1 MPLEGLMQRRTPP
14 TAMLIAVT
22 MTGPLALN
30 IFQPSMPNMAR
41 VFATDYATI
50 QLSLTLFLA
59 GVAVGQLFYGP
70 LSDRFGRRPVLL
82 GGLTLYV
89 LASLAAM
96 VAPTVEFL
104 ILGRIAQALG
114 GCAGMVLTRA
124 IVRDIYTRDRA
135 ASVLAYIVMAMAV
148 APAIAP
154 AIGGYLESWFGWQA
168 SFLFVAGFGALVVA
182 AAARWLHETN
192 FQRVEGAGVGA
203 MIGIY
208 GRLARQPVYAGYAL
222 SVAFSTGAFFAFI
235 GGAPYVVIELIRA
248 SPQDYGIYFILVA
261 VGYMGGSFIAGRL
274 SMRYGVDRMIRLG
287 VAISTAGVLAMIAA
301 ALWVPLSLA
310 GLFAPMGLIAMGNG
324 VSQPSGVSAA
334 VSVDPGVAGSASG
347 MLGFSQMALG
357 GLLTFIIG
365 HALSDSAWPLVIM
378 MAVCT
383 ALGYG
388 AFVFACRSRLR
399 AARATLSEARA
410 GD

>member
-1 MPLEGLMQRRTPP
+1 
-14 TAMLIAVT
+14 
-22 MTGPLALN
+22 
-30 IFQPSMPNMAR
+30 
-41 VFATDYATI
+41 
-50 QLSLTLFLA
+50 
-59 GVAVGQLFYGP
+59 
-70 LSDRFGRRPVLL
+70 
-82 GGLTLYV
+82 
-89 LASLAAM
+89 M

-168 SFLFVAGFGALVVA
+168 SFLFVAVFGALVLA
-182 AAARWLHETN
+182 AATRWLHETN
-192 FQRVEGAGVGA
+192 FQRIEGASVGA

-235 GGAPYVVIELIRA
+235 GGAPYVVIELLHA

-261 VGYMGGSFIAGRL
+261 SGYMAGSFIAGRL
-274 SMRYGVDRMIRLG
+274 SIRYGVDRMIRLG
-287 VAISTAGVLAMIAA
+287 VAISTAGVVAMIAA
-301 ALWVPLSLA
+301 ALWLPLSLF

-347 MLGFSQMALG
+347 LLGFSQMALG

-365 HALSDSAWPLVIM
+365 HALSDSAWPLIVM

-383 ALGYG
+383 AVGYG
-388 AFVFACRSRLR
+388 AFVHACRSRLR
-399 AARATLSEARA
+399 AAKATLSAARA